1 VVQDDRAAVDMVADY
16 FGNTSDEDAQ
26 TFTGFDAD
34 FRDEVRIPDL
44 QDRQM
49 LRMLSEMT

>member
-1 VVQDDRAAVDMVADY
+1 MVQDDRAAVDTVADY

-26 TFTGFDAD
+26 TFTGFDAY

-49 LRMLSEMT
+49 LRTLSEMT